1 MIRSGANG
9 SRVFMRPRRPRSTG
23 WRVVGRLTLRPAV
36 HWLAERVQAPDT
48 GTGSTAAVPASGVP
62 VVAPRA
68 GGAPEVVRHL
78 ETGLLHAPGSAGDLR
93 RAVGALA
100 GDSRRALMGARAREL
115 AEQRPWTLAVDEL
128 VECLGQQV
136 RVPSLTSR

>member
-1 MIRSGANG
+1 MPWGPGDLAVALASLDVLVHPGEEEG
-9 SRVFMRPRRPRSTG
+9 CCHV
-23 WRVVGRLTLRPAV
+23 LR
-36 HWLAERVQAPDT
+36 
-48 GTGSTAAVPASGVP
+48 AAAASGVP

-78 ETGLLHAPGSAGDLR
+78 ETGLLHAAGSTRDLA

-100 GDSRRALMGARAREL
+100 GDSRRALMGVRARER

-128 VECLGQQV
+128 VERVEQQV

>member
-1 MIRSGANG
+1 MTRILGLSG
-9 SRVFMRPRRPRSTG
+9 SLRRKSFN
-23 WRVVGRLTLRPAV
+23 
-36 HWLAERVQAPDT
+36 
-48 GTGSTAAVPASGVP
+48 
-62 VVAPRA
+62 
-68 GGAPEVVRHL
+68 
-78 ETGLLHAPGSAGDLR
+78 TGLLHAAGSTRDLA

-128 VECLGQQV
+128 VERVERQV

>member
-1 MIRSGANG
+1 
-9 SRVFMRPRRPRSTG
+9 
-23 WRVVGRLTLRPAV
+23 
-36 HWLAERVQAPDT
+36 
-48 GTGSTAAVPASGVP
+48 

-78 ETGLLHAPGSAGDLR
+78 ETGLLHAAGSTRDLA

-100 GDSRRALMGARAREL
+100 GDSRRTLMGARAREL

-128 VECLGQQV
+128 VERVERQV
-136 RVPSLTSR
+136 RVPSLTFR